1 MSKTT
6 KKPTTTEEV
15 TTPTLR
21 PLSEVMVM
29 SFYQE
34 SVNNPSLKN
43 IGGDIWEFCVIEMT
57 QIVDGEKMVNVDLC
71 RGKIALMKTQGF
83 RPPST
88 SGKGGEKNFSPLMKE
103 TKTGITTLLGKNEF
117 TGKDGNSYSFHSFV
131 REYVWVH
138 DGKDVRRKMLTTL
151 NHGDQYK
158 RGNGDE
164 EIMLKKDKNGKT
176 KSFKLSVTF
185 PDDSEEVREISSM
198 SDYTS
203 LLKDY
208 RKMKD
213 EVEKKETKKK
223 KK

>member
-1 MSKTT
+1 
-6 KKPTTTEEV
+6 
-15 TTPTLR
+15 
-21 PLSEVMVM
+21 
-29 SFYQE
+29 
-34 SVNNPSLKN
+34 
-43 IGGDIWEFCVIEMT
+43 
-57 QIVDGEKMVNVDLC
+57 
-71 RGKIALMKTQGF
+71 
-83 RPPST
+83 
-88 SGKGGEKNFSPLMKE
+88 MKE